1 MAWVPNRAAQARC
14 VPFAAFMLLLVLR
27 GLVPGDGS
35 WGFDPR
41 WILAITVLVVGALLA
56 WYWREYGELA
66 VSYTHLRCR
75 RSTLC
80 RSRWS
85 PYH

>member
-41 WILAITVLVVGALLA
+41 WILAITVLVVAPCWPGTGANTA
-56 WYWREYGELA
+56 SW
-66 VSYTHLRCR
+66 
-75 RSTLC
+75 
-80 RSRWS
+80 
-85 PYH
+85 